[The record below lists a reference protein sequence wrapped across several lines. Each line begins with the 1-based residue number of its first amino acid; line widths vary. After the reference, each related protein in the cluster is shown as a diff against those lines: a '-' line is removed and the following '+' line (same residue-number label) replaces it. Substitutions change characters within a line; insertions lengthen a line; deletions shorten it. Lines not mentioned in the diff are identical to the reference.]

1 MDLVSMRHLCEAYR
15 IRYGPACRICH
26 KRIQMRYF
34 PGSIP
39 KELGL
44 AGLRFAG

>member
-1 MDLVSMRHLCEAYR
+1 MDLVSMRHPCEAYR

-26 KRIQMRYF
+26 KRIQMLEVL
-34 PGSIP
+34 P